1 MKTAVWLARLILG
14 GTFIVSGVAKM
25 IDPWGTLTKIEAYL
39 GAWGL
44 TDAFAPG
51 LVLVGGCAL
60 AMLEFVVG
68 VLLATGSLRRSA
80 AWLAAAIMAFM
91 LPLSVYIAVANPVED
106 CGCFG
111 DLFVISNLST
121 MLKNVVLTALAVFLC
136 RYNRRARWLFAPWI
150 QWVEIAAAVAY
161 MLVIAMIGYH
171 EQPLLDFRAYP
182 VGEPLVDSD
191 GGEAVYVYERDGAT
205 REFADDELPDEN
217 EGWEFVGVRTVRP
230 ASGKMLALF
239 DRATGEEVTDEVV
252 GATDGQML
260 LLIPHPSDAGA
271 AGSYTANELQAAMES
286 RFGKGAFVAVTLA
299 DSVAVDRALDLMMAT
314 YPVYYADPKAIMA
327 VARGAM
333 AVVYLEDGIVRW
345 KRTLTSINLDRLD
358 SGADPAEVYGA
369 DGPRA
374 FRMLTALYVAANAV
388 ILIVGLL
395 PFIGRLRR
403 RKRAAEVR
411 RS

>member
-44 TDAFAPG
+44 TEAFAPG

-60 AMLEFVVG
+60 AMMEFVVG

-80 AWLAAAIMAFM
+80 AWLAMAIMAFM

-111 DLFVISNLST
+111 DLLVISNLST
-121 MLKNVVLTALAVFLC
+121 MLKNVVLTALAAFLC

-252 GATDGQML
+252 GSTDGQML

-271 AGSYTANELQAAMES
+271 AGSYTANELQTAMES
-286 RFGKGAFVAVTLA
+286 RFGKGAFVAVTSA

-358 SGADPAEVYGA
+358 SGADPAEVYAA

>member
-39 GAWGL
+39 SAWGL

-51 LVLVGGCAL
+51 LVLVGSCAL
-60 AMLEFVVG
+60 AMMEFVVG

-217 EGWEFVGVRTVRP
+217 EGWEFVGVRI
-230 ASGKMLALF
+230 
-239 DRATGEEVTDEVV
+239 
-252 GATDGQML
+252 L
-260 LLIPHPSDAGA
+260 LL
-271 AGSYTANELQAAMES
+271 
-286 RFGKGAFVAVTLA
+286 
-299 DSVAVDRALDLMMAT
+299 
-314 YPVYYADPKAIMA
+314 
-327 VARGAM
+327 
-333 AVVYLEDGIVRW
+333 
-345 KRTLTSINLDRLD
+345 
-358 SGADPAEVYGA
+358 
-369 DGPRA
+369 
-374 FRMLTALYVAANAV
+374 
-388 ILIVGLL
+388 
-395 PFIGRLRR
+395 
-403 RKRAAEVR
+403 
-411 RS
+411 

>member
-44 TDAFAPG
+44 NDAFATG

-60 AMLEFVVG
+60 AMMEFVVG

-80 AWLAAAIMAFM
+80 AWLAMAIMAFM

-121 MLKNVVLTALAVFLC
+121 MLKNVVLTALAAFLC

-191 GGEAVYVYERDGAT
+191 GGETVYVYERDGAT

-217 EGWEFVGVRTVRP
+217 EGWEFVDVRTVRP

-239 DRATGEEVTDEVV
+239 DRATGEEMTDEVI
-252 GATDGQML
+252 GATDGQIL
-260 LLIPHPSDAGA
+260 LLIPYPSDAGA

-286 RFGKGAFVAVTLA
+286 RFGKGAFVAVTSA

-358 SGADPAEVYGA
+358 SGADPAEVYAA

-403 RKRAAEVR
+403 RKRAAEVT